1 MTRYI
6 NGLSVKAASKALLLL
21 AIAAVVTIAALGAT
35 AQTSVPSQ
43 LNGLNVTAE
52 KVAPPSRGGKQYLDQ
67 ISLYSLRRPDRQLEG
82 TLQIGRF
89 RSGAPVGS
97 LTFQRKIAGQ
107 IGISVPLEQRVQDD
121 TLFVTTARRLSVV
134 AWFRGR
140 SLFILSIRDDYMSP
154 KSLIRAA
161 LEITP

>member
-1 MTRYI
+1 
-6 NGLSVKAASKALLLL
+6 VKVLRAL
-21 AIAAVVTIAALGAT
+21 IALVVMLVFARGAT
-35 AQTSVPSQ
+35 AATSVPKT
-43 LNGLNVTAE
+43 LNGLRVSQE
-52 KVAPPSRGGKQYLDQ
+52 KVGPPSRSGKQYLDQ

-89 RSGAPVGS
+89 RAGAPVHS

-107 IGISVPLEQRVQDD
+107 IGVSVPVEQRVQDM
-121 TLFVTTARRLSVV
+121 TLFVTTAKRLSVV
-134 AWFRGR
+134 AWFRNR
-140 SLFILSIRDDYMSP
+140 YLYILSIRDDYTSP